1 MAIVYNGSTQM
12 KKYDAILFDM
22 DGTLIDS
29 RIGMTK
35 AIQYALAKYD
45 IDEKS
50 LKNLEK
56 FIGPELYKS
65 LIKYYSF
72 DEKKAWEAVLYFREY
87 YSEKG
92 IFAAEVYQGIHELL
106 ELLYEQGKKLL
117 VATSKQTDY
126 AERIIDYFHLNKYFY
141 FVAGSNFDRTR
152 IDKAEVIEY
161 ALLQVSAYSPDKVV
175 MVGDRKYDIVGAKN
189 NSIDSVGVGYG
200 YGTREEIQQINPTYR
215 VNTVSDLQK
224 LLCECKD

>member
-29 RIGMTK
+29 KIGMTK
-35 AIQYALAKYD
+35 AIQYSLAKYNIRAD
-45 IDEKS
+45 DLKS
-50 LKNLEK
+50 LER

-65 LIKYYSF
+65 FRKYFSF
-72 DEKKAWEAVLYFREY
+72 NEKKAWEAVLFFREY

-92 IFAAEVYQGIHELL
+92 IFEAEVYPGIPELL
-106 ELLYEQGKKLL
+106 ELLYRQRKKLI

-126 AERIIDYFHLNKYFY
+126 AERILEYFQLKKYFY

-152 IDKAEVIEY
+152 IDKSEVIEY
-161 ALLQVSAYSPDKVV
+161 ALSQVSAYSPDKVV